1 MKKIPPSQKIRKE
14 IKRIV
19 EEGTSGEGSV
29 LDALLEEGTKL
40 VIQELLEGEVTEHL
54 ERGYYERSR
63 GESVGYRNGYKPG
76 RIKTAEGEIRLDV
89 PQVRGLSE
97 PLESKLRQFLGNNT
111 DVMRKLAAEMYA
123 RGLSTRDVEDALF
136 DATGDRILSRTTVS
150 EVTEVLWEQYDSFTT
165 RDLSGYDVIYL
176 FVDAIY
182 ESVRKQFG
190 IKEAILVAWGVCT
203 DGRKVLLHL
212 ALACV

>member
-76 RIKTAEGEIRLDV
+76 RIKTAEGEIR
-89 PQVRGLSE
+89 SC
-97 PLESKLRQFLGNNT
+97 GN
-111 DVMRKLAAEMYA
+111 
-123 RGLSTRDVEDALF
+123 F
-136 DATGDRILSRTTVS
+136 
-150 EVTEVLWEQYDSFTT
+150 
-165 RDLSGYDVIYL
+165 SGI
-176 FVDAIY
+176 IPM
-182 ESVRKQFG
+182 
-190 IKEAILVAWGVCT
+190 
-203 DGRKVLLHL
+203 
-212 ALACV
+212 